1 MPSLIRF
8 LACCAGLFGLAAS
21 VPSRKC
27 RGGVRHSKPSL
38 GISHSNPSNNTS
50 RANASNS
57 IAVYWGQNSYG
68 QGSGPNVQQNLAYY
82 CENANIDVI
91 PLAFMNGITPP
102 IVNFANAGDKC
113 SSFNGSTLLRC
124 PEIEADIIKCQA
136 KHKKT
141 IVLSLGGATY
151 TQGGWATTAEAEKAA
166 DMVWAM
172 FGPVSGDYQ
181 VDRPFGKAVV
191 DGFDFDFE
199 AYTNNL
205 PAFGAR
211 LRSLMDGAGSKKYV
225 LTAAPQCVFPDAAV
239 GTTLDAVPFDYIFIQ
254 FYNNWCGV
262 SNFQPGA
269 PTQQAFNFD
278 VWDAWSKR
286 SKNPSVKLLLGIPAN
301 VGAGGG
307 YVRGPK
313 LAAIIKYCS
322 NFSSFG
328 GVMMWDVSQLY
339 ANPGFLEEI
348 VASL

>member
-1 MPSLIRF
+1 MPSLGRS
-8 LACCAGLFGLAAS
+8 LACTAGLLALASSAPAPTPASNHSAAAS
-21 VPSRKC
+21 N
-27 RGGVRHSKPSL
+27 L
-38 GISHSNPSNNTS
+38 
-50 RANASNS
+50 
-57 IAVYWGQNSYG
+57 AVYWGQNSYG
-68 QGSGPNVQQNLAYY
+68 QGSGPNVQRNLAYY
-82 CENANIDVI
+82 CENTNINIV

-113 SSFNGSTLLRC
+113 DTFNGSGLLHC
-124 PEIEADIIKCQA
+124 PEIEADIQKCQTQN
-136 KHKKT
+136 KKI

-151 TQGGWATTAEAEKAA
+151 TQGGWASPAEAEKAA

-172 FGPVSGDYQ
+172 FGPVSSSYVQ
-181 VDRPFGKAVV
+181 RPFGSAVV

-199 AYTNNL
+199 AITNNL

-211 LRSLMDGAGSKKYV
+211 LRALMDAATSSGGKRFY

-239 GTTLDAVPFDYIFIQ
+239 GSTLEAVPFDYVFIQ

-269 PTQQAFNFD
+269 SVQPAFNMD
-278 VWDAWSKR
+278 VWDTWAKR
-286 SKNPSVKLLLGIPAN
+286 SKNPAVKALLGIPAN

-313 LAAIIKYCS
+313 LAAAIQYATG
-322 NFSSFG
+322 FSSFG
-328 GVMMWDVSQLY
+328 GVMMWDMSQLY

-348 VASL
+348 MADLS